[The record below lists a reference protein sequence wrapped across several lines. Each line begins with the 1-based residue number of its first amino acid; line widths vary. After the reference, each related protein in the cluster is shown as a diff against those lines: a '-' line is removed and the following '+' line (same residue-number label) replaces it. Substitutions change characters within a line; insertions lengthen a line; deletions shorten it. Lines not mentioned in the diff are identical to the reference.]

1 MDTHFDDPA
10 IAMAHRSA
18 VRSIERV
25 VTETAPPTPDA
36 AGRIIAQ
43 LRNPKTLIITG
54 AGISTD
60 SGIPDYRSAN
70 GRLTKGRPMTFQ
82 EFAHSPAQVH
92 RYWARAFVGMHYM
105 RQAQPNRAHYA
116 LVELERAGLIRGIV
130 TQNVDGLH
138 QFAGSHD
145 VAELHGSAAQAVCL
159 NHECQW
165 RAYLAVHL
173 DESRDP
179 SDPAHYGIPH
189 KCPACGAPT
198 RPDIVLF
205 GEMLPTGVLEHSE
218 NATRNCD
225 VFLAVGTSNT
235 VAPAALLAPLARA
248 CGAVTVCI
256 DPYADSARLAG
267 VYDYV
272 VREDAHTVL
281 TRWAD
286 RRLREKR
293 NPFLDPF

>member
-1 MDTHFDDPA
+1 MSNRQFELRPH
-10 IAMAHRSA
+10 H
-18 VRSIERV
+18 ERV
-25 VTETAPPTPDA
+25 VA
-36 AGRIIAQ
+36 
-43 LRNPKTLIITG
+43 LTG
-54 AGISTD
+54 AGL
-60 SGIPDYRSAN
+60 SA
-70 GRLTKGRPMTFQ
+70 
-82 EFAHSPAQVH
+82 A
-92 RYWARAFVGMHYM
+92 
-105 RQAQPNRAHYA
+105 
-116 LVELERAGLIRGIV
+116 AGLATFRGPGGIWDENPDLEAAMDV
-130 TQNVDGLH
+130 DRLPENLPLLWRVWGSVFEKALIAGPTPGHRALAALEAKILTQNVDGLH

-189 KCPACGAPT
+189 KCPECGAPT